1 MKLFMKTEKFDLG
14 YSEGDTNN
22 ATLRENHCHIRFELI
37 SVMSGSIDIMVEG
50 RTYRCS
56 KGESAVIAPL
66 TYHSVTVTNNS
77 EYKRI
82 TALFDA
88 SVLPEAI
95 AKRLADESSEA
106 PIFHHSS
113 FYSLSEDLMRVITG
127 GDGENYSP
135 LADAIAIKML
145 YTCADGKHAKQSEDA
160 KSSEGLLERVI
171 RYIDANI
178 EKKLTLD
185 GIAQAHFISR
195 SSLCHIFSERM
206 QISPKQ
212 YIIQKKMAYASM
224 LMANGASATHA
235 ARTVGYDNYSNFYRM
250 YKKANIKED

>member
-1 MKLFMKTEKFDLG
+1 MKLFMKTENFDLG

-37 SVMSGSIDIMVEG
+37 SVIGGSIDIMVEG
-50 RTYRCS
+50 RAYRCS
-56 KGESAVIAPL
+56 KGECAVIAPL
-66 TYHSVTVTNNS
+66 TYHSVSVTNS
-77 EYKRI
+77 GEYKRI

-88 SVLPEAI
+88 SALPEAVSGRL
-95 AKRLADESSEA
+95 AKRSSES
-106 PIFHHSS
+106 PIFRHSTFS
-113 FYSLSEDLMRVITG
+113 SLSEELVQVIIS
-127 GDGENYSP
+127 GDEENYSP
-135 LADAIAIKML
+135 LANAIATKML
-145 YTCADGKHAKQSEDA
+145 YTCADGTAAKHNETAQSN
-160 KSSEGLLERVI
+160 EGLLERVI

-185 GIAQAHFISR
+185 DIAQAHFISR
-195 SSLCHIFSERM
+195 SSLCHVFSERM

-224 LMANGASATHA
+224 LIANGASATHA

-250 YKKANIKED
+250 YKKINTKEG